1 MLASLRRG
9 LEAEGYVVE
18 HASDGL
24 EGLWRATEFDF
35 DAVVLDIM
43 LPKMNGFVVTRQLR
57 EAGRDVPILMLT
69 AKLGELDQTEA
80 LDAGADDF
88 LSKPFSYPVLL
99 ARLRALIRRGSTATS
114 SVIELGDLHV
124 DLPRRECRRG
134 TTVVPLTAKEF
145 QLLAYLAM
153 HAGRVQ
159 SKSALLQHVWDEGP
173 EM

>member
-9 LEAEGYVVE
+9 LEAEGYVVDA
-18 HASDGL
+18 ASDG
-24 EGLWRATEFDF
+24 EDGLWRATEFDY

-69 AKLGELDQTEA
+69 AKVGELDQTEA

-99 ARLRALIRRGSTATS
+99 ARIRALLRRSAGERPTTLVA
-114 SVIELGDLHV
+114 GDLELDPATRTCTKGGSEV
-124 DLPRRECRRG
+124 KLTSRELSVLEYLMRR
-134 TTVVPLTAKEF
+134 A
-145 QLLAYLAM
+145 
-153 HAGRVQ
+153 
-159 SKSALLQHVWDEGP
+159 
-173 EM
+173 